1 MEDAEATLS
10 PVSSSNHGARL
21 EAHPRA
27 QLVQPL
33 RRRQR
38 HLQIWY
44 APAVGMVKSDVEE
57 LNNSSTGFV
66 RLALRTELESYEVD
80 PASP

>member
-1 MEDAEATLS
+1 
-10 PVSSSNHGARL
+10 
-21 EAHPRA
+21 
-27 QLVQPL
+27 
-33 RRRQR
+33 
-38 HLQIWY
+38 
-44 APAVGMVKSDVEE
+44 MVKSDAEE

>member
-21 EAHPRA
+21 EARPCA

-44 APAVGMVKSDVEE
+44 APAVGMVKSDAEE
-57 LNNSSTGFV
+57 LNGFTAFV
-66 RLALRTELESYEVD
+66 RLALRTELEPYEVD